1 MSELD
6 QRLAGLSPEKRAL
19 LMQQLARRAAATAPV
34 KADIGRRVRPE
45 RLPLSSAQQRLWIL
59 DQFDPG
65 NSVYNVTSLMRLH
78 GNLDIEALRR
88 TLDEIV
94 KRHESLRT
102 VFPKDEQGPWQRVL
116 PPQPMALPIRDLSTL
131 AADAREAAAF
141 DLARADARAPFD
153 LVNGPVFRAMLAR
166 IAEDDHVLI
175 LGAHHIAVDGW
186 SFGVLYG
193 ELTRLYR
200 AFLAGEPS
208 PLPELPI
215 QYADYTLWQ
224 QEELGS
230 EGLGKQLEYW
240 QQRFPSAPPVL
251 ELPGDRPRPP
261 VQSYRGAI
269 LQRKI
274 PAELY
279 ETVKRFSRQEGT
291 TAFMTY
297 LAAYQTLLSR
307 YSGQD
312 DIVVG
317 VGNANRPRREIEPL
331 IGFFVNTLPLRV
343 DLSGNPTFREFLAQ
357 VKASTLDS
365 YANQDLPVERLLETL
380 NIDRDL
386 SHAPL
391 FQTMLFYQNFPVEPI
406 VLPGLTLEP
415 VDVSATHSGTARS
428 DISIFAAESGGGLS
442 MLIEYATD
450 LFDADYIEAFA
461 DHLEQLLRAV
471 VADADRRIGDIDI
484 LPPQERKRL
493 LVDWN
498 VTAAPLP
505 AENTVHALFAAQ
517 AARTPQAVAVVQG
530 DDRLTYAEL
539 DAQAERLAARLRAQ
553 GCGPG
558 RMVGLFLE
566 RSPRMLVAL
575 LGALKAGAAYV
586 PLDPSYP
593 AERIGFM
600 LEDSAAPVVV
610 TERVLVAELPA
621 GGHAVLTIED
631 ALESDAPVA
640 AGGAVAGSDDIAYV
654 IFTSGS
660 TGRPKGVRIPH
671 RAAVNFLASMARE
684 PGLRADDTLCA
695 ITTLSFD
702 IALLELMLPLT
713 VGARIALAD
722 RATIADGVAL
732 AALLD
737 AADATVMQATPAT
750 WRMLLDSGWRG
761 RPNMRLLC
769 GGEALPRDLADRL
782 LACGSELWNVYGPTE
797 TTVWSTLER
806 VSAGKGPVAIGR
818 PIANTQVYIVDR
830 RMQLQPVGIAGE
842 LLIGGLGVARD
853 YLDRPE
859 LTAEKFIDDPFG
871 SRPGGRLYRT
881 GDLARW
887 RRDGRLE
894 VIGRIDHQIKLR
906 GFRIELGEIESVL
919 GLSDEV
925 AQAVVICREDRPGD
939 KRLVAYLVPKPGL
952 AGEREHGESASGE
965 SVSTESG
972 IDVAALR
979 ALARERL
986 PEYMM
991 PSAFVCLERLPLT
1004 PNGKVDRRALPAPD
1018 AEAFAVSEYA
1028 APRSSEEETLAALWA
1043 EVLGQPRIG
1052 IHDNFFDLGGHSL
1065 LATQLVTRMQN
1076 ALGADITL
1084 RMMFEAPT
1092 VARFAELLMMQRMQ
1106 NLDQDDLA
1114 GMLQQLEDLSEED
1127 IQAMLAG

>member
-34 KADIGRRVRPE
+34 KADIGRRVRPQ

-65 NSVYNVTSLMRLH
+65 NSVYNVTSLMRLY
-78 GNLDIEALRR
+78 GNLDVEALRR

-94 KRHESLRT
+94 NRHESLRT

-116 PPQPMALPIRDLSTL
+116 PPQSQPLPIHDLSTR
-131 AADAREAAAF
+131 AVDADGGDAREAAAF

-175 LGAHHIAVDGW
+175 LSAHHIAVDGW

-193 ELTRLYR
+193 ELTQLYR

-224 QEELGS
+224 LEELGS

-240 QQRFPSAPPVL
+240 QQRFPAAPPVL

-269 LQRKI
+269 LQRTI

-291 TAFMTY
+291 TAFMTF

-307 YSGQD
+307 YSGQE

-331 IGFFVNTLPLRV
+331 VGFFVNTLPLRV

-357 VKASTLDS
+357 VKTSTLDS

-380 NIDRDL
+380 SIDRDL

-406 VLPGLTLEP
+406 VLPGLTLVP

-428 DISIFAAESGGGLS
+428 DLSIFASEGGGGLS

-450 LFDADYIEAFA
+450 LFDVGYIEAFA

-471 VADADRRIGDIDI
+471 VDDAGQRIGDIDI

-493 LVDWN
+493 RLDWN
-498 VTAAPLP
+498 ATAAPLP
-505 AENTVHALFAAQ
+505 AENTLQALFAAQ
-517 AARTPQAVAVVQG
+517 AARTPQAIAVVQG
-530 DDRLTYAEL
+530 ADRLTYAEL

-593 AERIGFM
+593 ADRIGFM

-610 TERVLVAELPA
+610 TERALVSELPA
-621 GGHAVLTIED
+621 GRHAVLTIED
-631 ALESDAPVA
+631 ALDTA
-640 AGGAVAGSDDIAYV
+640 ADVKADGGAVAGPDDIAYV

-684 PGLRADDTLCA
+684 PGLGADDTLCA

-722 RATIADGVAL
+722 RATVADGVAL

-737 AADATVMQATPAT
+737 AEDVTVMQATPAT

-761 RPNMRLLC
+761 RPGMRMLC
-769 GGEALPRDLADRL
+769 GGEALPRELADRL
-782 LACGSELWNVYGPTE
+782 LACGRELWNVYGPTE
-797 TTVWSTLER
+797 TTVWSALEQVR
-806 VSAGKGPVAIGR
+806 PGQDAIAIGR
-818 PIANTQVYIVDR
+818 PIANTEVYVVDR
-830 RMQLQPVGIAGE
+830 RMQLQPTGIPGE

-894 VIGRIDHQIKLR
+894 VIGRIDHQVKLR

-939 KRLVAYLVPKPGL
+939 KRLVAYLI
-952 AGEREHGESASGE
+952 ASSG
-965 SVSTESG
+965 VSTDGG

-1018 AEAFAVSEYA
+1018 AEAFAVAEYA
-1028 APRSSEEETLAALWA
+1028 APRSTEEETLAALWA
-1043 EVLGQPRIG
+1043 EVLGLPRIG
-1052 IHDNFFDLGGHSL
+1052 IYDNFFDLGGHSL

-1092 VARFAELLMMQRMQ
+1092 VAGFAELLMVQRMQ
-1106 NLDQDDLA
+1106 SLDQDDLD
-1114 GMLQQLEDLSEED
+1114 GMLQQLEGLSEED